1 VTRREANVRAVVAL
15 GFIIIV
21 FAGLAA
27 WAVWTLAVRL
37 LRFRCGVCLGWN
49 IQLRRA
55 RRCPYC
61 GYDKRL
67 TPEALRNRD
76 MPVPPARRD

>member
-27 WAVWTLAVRL
+27 WAVCALSALWCA
-37 LRFRCGVCLGWN
+37 VCLGWN

-67 TPEALRNRD
+67 TPDALRKRD
-76 MPVPPARRD
+76 MPVPPARRE